1 MKFDNANPLYT
12 QTLKHTSTNI
22 DLALRKLIEG
32 NKRYK
37 NGECI
42 HPNQTAERRIETAN
56 APNPFAIILSCSD
69 ARVPTEIVF
78 DCGIGDLFVVRN
90 AGNLINN
97 EVLGSIEYAVEYFG
111 VRLII
116 VLGHN
121 RCGAVSAAVQ
131 TGNFPGHI
139 NSLIEAI
146 QPALEKAKKQS
157 GDLIENTVNENV
169 AMAVQKLKSSGAV
182 IEPFIHHGTLKIIGA
197 IYNMDDGSVAFS
209 K

>member
-1 MKFDNANPLYT
+1 MTLNNLNPISP
-12 QTLKHTSTNI
+12 QIKEGTSI
-22 DLALRKLIEG
+22 QIESALQKLIEG

-37 NGECI
+37 NGEAI
-42 HPNQTAERRIETAN
+42 HPNQSAECRAESAN
-56 APNPFAIILSCSD
+56 APHPFAVILSCSD
-69 ARVPTEIVF
+69 SRVPTEIIF

-90 AGNLINN
+90 AGNVIND

-111 VRLII
+111 VRLIV

-139 NSLIEAI
+139 NSLIDAL

-197 IYNMDDGSVAFS
+197 TYNMDDGSISFHI
-209 K
+209 